1 MQQFGAEALSDK
13 AKRFLE
19 ELKKALDEKDAPKI
33 HELKESKF
41 TELQGGNEV
50 PHPDVVMKKMGFE
63 KDSLAMLLY
72 RELHVRHIYST
83 KKPEEIR
90 IEDRHDAW
98 KNYISLFDRVL
109 ENDGIACDFDLPN
122 GWLYDIIDEFV
133 YQLQV
138 YCRYRAER
146 RSAKGAPSAEE
157 AEKLRDIQN
166 HPDIWEPVTV
176 ICYLQRLLTKSDI
189 VQVLGQIK
197 VGKATAA
204 DVLSPGPNHVSR
216 VWGYF
221 AMVGLLRVHT
231 LMGDYHQALQCVSD
245 IDFTPEKEGEK
256 IFKKVQACH
265 ITILY
270 YAGFAYMMMRRHY
283 DSVRILL
290 QALRSR
296 SLESAQTTN
305 QTVSNIAKMRENCAR
320 LLAMALELAGR
331 RPQMMGDET
340 VAQLLAQRVK
350 SEDREMLKQG
360 NEDSVLT
367 FKSLFMQ
374 ACPRFFL
381 PSGALDS
388 KDFCESGKNEA
399 LNLQLNL
406 FLREVRQQLRLPV
419 LRSYLKLYST
429 ITLEKLARTAK
440 DTPEGAEEK
449 DMKEEEAVLTRELM
463 CLKHKSRQLAWNNS
477 GAPLTGTYKC
487 LADADFYLDSSII
500 HIDADFRR
508 PPVNSTYFVNQLES
522 LRGATKGLAPC
533 DLFRQQRSV

>member
-1 MQQFGAEALSDK
+1 MQQFGTDSISDK

-19 ELKKALDEKDAPKI
+19 ELKTALDEKDAPKI

-41 TELQGGNEV
+41 TDLQDAGEV
-50 PHPDVVMKKMGFE
+50 PHPDTATKRCGH
-63 KDSLAMLLY
+63 DPQSLVMLLY

-90 IEDRHDAW
+90 IEDRVDAW
-98 KNYISLFDRVL
+98 KNYIALFDLVL
-109 ENDGIACDFDLPN
+109 DGGEQAGFDLPN
-122 GWLYDIIDEFV
+122 GWLYDMIDEFV

-146 RSAKGAPSAEE
+146 RTNKSSPSAEE

-176 ICYLQRLLTKSDI
+176 IRYLQRLVDNSD
-189 VQVLGQIK
+189 VEQVLNQIK
-197 VGKATAA
+197 LGRSTAA

-221 AMVGLLRVHT
+221 GMVGLLRVHT
-231 LMGDYHQALQCVSD
+231 LMGDYYQALECVKH

-256 IFKKVQACH
+256 LFKKVQACH

-283 DSVRILL
+283 DGVRILL

-350 SEDREMLKQG
+350 SEDRELLKQG
-360 NEDSVLT
+360 NEDSIQT

-388 KDFCESGKNEA
+388 KDFCDSGKNEA

-406 FLREVRQQLRLPV
+406 FLREVRQQLRLPI

-429 ITLEKLARTAK
+429 ITLEKLARTAR
-440 DTPEGAEEK
+440 DTPAGDDKVEDNK
-449 DMKEEEAVLTRELM
+449 DEQANLTRELM

-477 GAPLTGTYKC
+477 GAPLAGSYKC
-487 LADADFYLDSSII
+487 LADADFYFDKNII

-522 LRGATKGLAPC
+522 LRSGTKGLNPH
-533 DLFRQQRSV
+533 DLFARNKAH